1 MVCLV
6 IYMKNIKMKK
16 INKLE
21 KNLGIVFNNKEH
33 LVSALTH
40 RSYLYEHKDIKVH
53 NERLEFLGDAVL
65 ELIVSDYL
73 FNKFPDRPEGDLTS
87 FRSALVKTESLADT
101 AKKLGV
107 GESLLL
113 SRGEEDTGGRTKDYL
128 LANTFEAIIGAI
140 YIDQGYE
147 KCKEFVY
154 THLIPK
160 LNDIIKNRSDIDNK
174 TRIQE
179 ITQARY
185 KVTPVYEVINE
196 EGPDHNKKFTIVVK
210 INNKVIGKGVGKSKQ
225 KAQEQAALS
234 GIKYLEKEN

>member
-1 MVCLV
+1 MVYSVL
-6 IYMKNIKMKK
+6 YMKNIKMKK
-16 INKLE
+16 INELE
-21 KNLGIVFNNKEH
+21 NNLGIVFKNKEH
-33 LVSALTH
+33 LINALTH
-40 RSYLYEHKDIKVH
+40 RSYLNEHKDIKVH

-73 FNKFPDRPEGDLTS
+73 FNKFPNRSEGDLTS

-101 AKKLGV
+101 ARKLGI

-113 SRGEEDTGGRTKDYL
+113 SKGEEDTGGRTKDYL

-179 ITQARY
+179 ITQAKY
-185 KVTPVYEVINE
+185 KVTPVYEVIHE
-196 EGPDHNKKFTIVVK
+196 EGPDHNKKFTVVVK

-225 KAQEQAALS
+225 KAQEQAALN
-234 GIKYLEKEN
+234 GIEYLEKEN

>member
-1 MVCLV
+1 MVYLV
-6 IYMKNIKMKK
+6 LYMKNIKMKK

-21 KNLGIVFNNKEH
+21 NNLGIVFKNKEH
-33 LVSALTH
+33 LINALTH
-40 RSYLYEHKDIKVH
+40 RSYLNEHRDIKVH

-113 SRGEEDTGGRTKDYL
+113 SKGEEDTGGRTKDYL

-140 YIDQGYE
+140 YIDLGYE
-147 KCKEFVY
+147 KCRDFVY
-154 THLIPK
+154 NHLIPK
-160 LNDIIKNRSDIDNK
+160 LDDIIKSRSDIDNK
-174 TRIQE
+174 TKIQE
-179 ITQARY
+179 IAQAKY
-185 KVTPVYEVINE
+185 KATPIYEVIHE
-196 EGPDHNKKFTIVVK
+196 EGPDHDKKFTVVVK
-210 INNKVIGKGVGKSKQ
+210 IKNEIIGEGIGKSKQ
-225 KAQEQAALS
+225 RAQEEAALK
-234 GIKYLEKEN
+234 GLEYIQNKK

>member
-1 MVCLV
+1 
-6 IYMKNIKMKK
+6 MKNIKMKK
-16 INKLE
+16 INELE
-21 KNLGIVFNNKEH
+21 NNLGIVFKNKEH
-33 LVSALTH
+33 LINALTH
-40 RSYLYEHKDIKVH
+40 RSYLNEHKDIKVH

-73 FNKFPDRPEGDLTS
+73 FNKFPNRSEGDLTS

-101 AKKLGV
+101 ARKLGI

-113 SRGEEDTGGRTKDYL
+113 SKGEEDTGGRTKDYL

-179 ITQARY
+179 ITQAKY
-185 KVTPVYEVINE
+185 KVTPVYEVIHE
-196 EGPDHNKKFTIVVK
+196 EGPDHNKKFTVVVK

-225 KAQEQAALS
+225 KAQEQAALN
-234 GIKYLEKEN
+234 GIEYLEKEN

>member
-6 IYMKNIKMKK
+6 LYMKSIKMKK
-16 INKLE
+16 IKKLE
-21 KNLGIVFNNKEH
+21 DNLGIVFKNKEH
-33 LVSALTH
+33 LINALTH
-40 RSYLYEHKDIKVH
+40 RSYLNEHKDIKVH

-101 AKKLGV
+101 AKKLGI

-113 SRGEEDTGGRTKDYL
+113 SKGEEDTGGRTKDYL

-179 ITQARY
+179 ITQAKY

-210 INNKVIGKGVGKSKQ
+210 INDKVIGKGVGKSKQ

-234 GIKYLEKEN
+234 GIEYLKKKI

>member
-6 IYMKNIKMKK
+6 LYMKNIKMKK

-21 KNLGIVFNNKEH
+21 KNLGVVFKNKDQ
-33 LVSALTH
+33 LINALTH
-40 RSYLYEHKDIKVH
+40 RSYLNEHKDIKVH

-185 KVTPVYEVINE
+185 KVTPVYEVIHE

-234 GIKYLEKEN
+234 GIKYLEKGN

>member
-1 MVCLV
+1 L
-6 IYMKNIKMKK
+6 N
-16 INKLE
+16 
-21 KNLGIVFNNKEH
+21 
-33 LVSALTH
+33 
-40 RSYLYEHKDIKVH
+40 EHKDIKIH

-185 KVTPVYEVINE
+185 KVTPVYEVLNE

>member
-1 MVCLV
+1 
-6 IYMKNIKMKK
+6 MKK

-21 KNLGIVFNNKEH
+21 KNLGVVFKNKEQ
-33 LVSALTH
+33 LINALTH
-40 RSYLYEHKDIKVH
+40 RSYLNEHKDIKIH